1 MKDMF
6 TAGEVAKFQNISK
19 QTLLFY
25 DKIGLF
31 KPAYTDENNG
41 YRYYSARQL
50 EYLDAILI
58 MKKIGFSLDEIKNHM
73 KNYNMEKSLIFLKE
87 QLNVIDDRINE
98 LTLLRSRVARRCDDV
113 IKSSEKK
120 AADPVVSLWNGGYIL
135 CTDVKK
141 PYSMADVSIATKMCY
156 AQAFKEDVPVYFQ
169 CGDIVPYKH
178 VLEKRYTEAVTAF
191 LTSERDAG
199 VNNIQ
204 KLERG
209 LVVSAY
215 HFGDYFSI
223 GNTYDRIITYCR
235 ENDIRIV
242 SDAYEFCINDY
253 MTSGDENEF
262 ITKILFYVEV

>member
-6 TAGEVAKFQNISK
+6 TAGELAKYQNISK

-31 KPAYTDENNG
+31 KPAYIDENNG

-73 KNYNMEKSLIFLKE
+73 KNYNMEKSLAFLKE
-87 QLNVIDDRINE
+87 QLNVIDERINE
-98 LTLLRSRVARRCDDV
+98 LSMLRSRVARRCNEV
-113 IKSSEKK
+113 EMSSKKK
-120 AADPVVSLWNGGYIL
+120 AANPDVSLWKGGYIL

-156 AQAFKEDVPVYFQ
+156 AQAFKEDIPIYFQ
-169 CGDIVPYKH
+169 CWDIVPYEH
-178 VLEKRYTEAVTAF
+178 VKEKRYTEAVTAF
-191 LTSERDAG
+191 VTSDKENG
-199 VNNIQ
+199 VKNIH
-204 KLERG
+204 KLEKG
-209 LVVSAY
+209 LVISAY
-215 HFGDYFSI
+215 HFGNYYSI
-223 GNTYDRIITYCR
+223 GTTYDRIIKYCK
-235 ENDIRIV
+235 ENDIKII

-262 ITKILFYVEV
+262 ITKILFYIEV